1 MVLDFIPQIP
11 PREPGT
17 AANEWVCVFVSPLM
31 EINS

>member
-17 AANEWVCVFVSPLM
+17 AANEWVCVNVSPP
-31 EINS
+31 